1 MELKE
6 HLKKQLRFLSRSCDS
21 YDKGHKDEAIRIAT
35 VIRVLVHDTKNS
47 TSLLKHLQAKSIK
60 LLSTVLE
67 PSPSAF
73 HYVGMG
79 MIRASGLESSY
90 EPILDNGP
98 PVNKYLLVN
107 DWWEQVVYILNGHR
121 INRREI
127 ILTAANKDGG
137 AHVDKKLT
145 EEYETL
151 MKIGIVGGMLYHKNG
166 KDIEAPFEDAH
177 YVSLRQMAY
186 EILNSPELTKLQ
198 ENC

>member
-1 MELKE
+1 V
-6 HLKKQLRFLSRSCDS
+6 
-21 YDKGHKDEAIRIAT
+21 Y
-35 VIRVLVHDTKNS
+35 DTKNS
-47 TSLLKHLQAKSIK
+47 TSLLEHLKAKSIN

-67 PSPSAF
+67 PSASTL

-79 MIRASGLESSY
+79 MIRVSGSQGSY
-90 EPILDNGP
+90 EPILGNGP
-98 PVNKYLLVN
+98 PVNKHLPVN

-121 INRREI
+121 INRKKI

-137 AHVDKKLT
+137 AHVDKELT

-166 KDIEAPFEDAH
+166 KGIEASFEDAH

-186 EILNSPELTKLQ
+186 EILNSPELIMLQ
-198 ENC
+198 ENG